1 MNVKLNKKRLIII
14 FAALFLAAVLA
25 VTLYFALKPAGG
37 NDVSA
42 SSAEEITK
50 NSAEL
55 SSEPSTEPEAVSEE
69 PQKTAILTVRV
80 LDIGQGDSILVQT
93 PERHNVLID
102 TGMYTDDKTMTN
114 LLISYGVETIDYMVL
129 THPHGDHIGNAA
141 EVLKNFKTENV
152 IMIEMS
158 GASYS
163 YTALLDE
170 LEKQADINVIK
181 GEAGYVFKVSDA
193 EFTILSPQKIS
204 DNMNESSIVMRM
216 TYDENSMIFMGDVG
230 ETTEQWLMRN
240 YTAEQLHSDVIK
252 IGHHGSR
259 YSSTKE
265 FLMTV
270 APTYAAISCGRDNE
284 YGHPH
289 SRVLNTLKAL
299 GIETLRTD
307 LIGTVS
313 FYFYGDRV
321 STTLER

>member
-1 MNVKLNKKRLIII
+1 MNGKINKKRLLIILCAALL
-14 FAALFLAAVLA
+14 FAAVTA
-25 VTLYFALKPAGG
+25 VTLLIALSPANGG
-37 NDVSA
+37 SISE
-42 SSAEEITK
+42 SSSTEMLEK
-50 NSAEL
+50 SAEL
-55 SSEPSTEPEAVSEE
+55 SSAAETVSEE
-69 PQKTAILTVRV
+69 TQKPAILTVRV

-93 PERHNVLID
+93 PDRHNILID
-102 TGMYTDDKTMTN
+102 TGLYTDDKTMTN
-114 LLISYGVETIDYMVL
+114 LLISFGVETIDYMVL

-141 EVLKNFKTENV
+141 EVLKNFKTDNV

-163 YTALLDE
+163 YTTLLNE
-170 LEKQADINVIK
+170 LEKQTDINVIK
-181 GEAGYVFKVSDA
+181 GEAGYVFKVSNA
-193 EFTILSPQKIS
+193 EFKILSPQKIS

-216 TYDENSMIFMGDVG
+216 TYGDNSMIFMGDVG

-240 YTAEQLHSDVIK
+240 YTAEELRSDVIK

-289 SRVLNTLKAL
+289 SRVINTLKAL

-307 LIGTVS
+307 LMGTLS
-313 FYFYGDRV
+313 FFFYGDRV
-321 STTLER
+321 STTLEH